1 VYGDLTLVEEQ
12 VLRAVRQARMQGYIP
27 SYREIG
33 DSAKLRSTDTV
44 SRVLRRLERKGIVE
58 LPSKGKRRGIRLTME
73 PPPVCVPQL
82 GEIKTG
88 TDFLA
93 EENIEGRSLLTRDL
107 TGEGELFLMRVR
119 GDSMSEADLREGD
132 NVVIRRQDRADKGQ
146 IVAAILLA
154 GVDEPE
160 LTLKLLGED
169 GGRLALLPANP
180 AYAAID
186 VEQSAARIV
195 GRVVALFR
203 RL

>member
-58 LPSKGKRRGIRLTME
+58 LPSRGKRRGIRLTME

-119 GDSMSEADLREGD
+119 GDSMSGADLREGD

-186 VEQSAARIV
+186 VEQSAARII

>member
-1 VYGDLTLVEEQ
+1 VYGGLTLEEEQ
-12 VLRAVRQARMQGYIP
+12 VLRVIREARTQGYVP

-33 DSAKLRSTDTV
+33 HSAKLRSTDTV
-44 SRVLRRLERKGIVE
+44 SRVLRSLEQKGIVE
-58 LPSKGKRRGIRLTME
+58 LPPKRQRRGIRLTME
-73 PPPVCVPQL
+73 PPPICVPQL

-88 TDFLA
+88 SNFLT

-107 TGEGELFLMRVR
+107 IGEGELFLMRVR
-119 GDSMSEADLREGD
+119 GDSMIGADLREGD
-132 NVVIRRQDRADKGQ
+132 NVVIRRQDTADKGQ

-160 LTLKLLGED
+160 LTLKFLGED
-169 GGRLALLPANP
+169 GGRLVLLAANP
-180 AYAAID
+180 AYEPID
-186 VEQSAARIV
+186 VEQSAARII